1 MGLTGS
7 FATLVNGNAFGA
19 FAGGAFERVAAPE
32 ELAAP
37 ESRWSE
43 DASDL
48 MTCWRQKPLR
58 VCSEYADQ
66 SPDIQWSNAIVVVV
80 SDHNNRSPLTM
91 WSH

>member
-19 FAGGAFERVAAPE
+19 FAGEAFERVASPE
-32 ELAAP
+32 EPAAP

-48 MTCWRQKPLR
+48 MVCWRQKIWR
-58 VCSEYADQ
+58 VCREYVDQ
-66 SPDIQWSNAIVVVV
+66 SPDI
-80 SDHNNRSPLTM
+80 
-91 WSH
+91 